1 MGAFAHAVYRAI
13 VALCRRTDEANVQ
26 MIDVF
31 SATEKK
37 ERAAGQATRSYAYFS
52 YLYYTY
58 DLPPIFSFNHSTV
71 SRIVL
76 LSGLGE

>member
-1 MGAFAHAVYRAI
+1 M
-13 VALCRRTDEANVQ
+13 ALCRRTDEANVQ

-31 SATEKK
+31 SATE

>member
-1 MGAFAHAVYRAI
+1 M
-13 VALCRRTDEANVQ
+13 ALCRRTDEANVQ

-37 ERAAGQATRSYAYFS
+37 GRLVKPPAAMHTFHIFN
-52 YLYYTY
+52 YTY